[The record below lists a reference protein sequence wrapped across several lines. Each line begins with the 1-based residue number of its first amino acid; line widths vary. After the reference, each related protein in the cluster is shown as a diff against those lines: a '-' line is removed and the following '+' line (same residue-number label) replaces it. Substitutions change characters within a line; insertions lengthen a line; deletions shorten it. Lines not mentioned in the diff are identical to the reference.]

1 MKKICPTYNLE
12 LALINQGYNYII
24 GIDEAGRGG
33 LAMGVVAAAVCLS
46 DGFDTTGIKD
56 SKKLSSKK
64 RELFYNKIVAECAY
78 AISYVDEKIID
89 SINILNATKLAM
101 RQCVYKMNKADFVLV
116 DGNFKIDNIN
126 VDQKSIINGDNL
138 VVSIS
143 AASILAKHYRDSLVI
158 KHHKKLP
165 IYEWDKNK
173 TYGTKRHKELIR
185 LYGPCIYHRRSFSG
199 VKEFLNGF

>member
-1 MKKICPTYNLE
+1 MKTLPTYNLE
-12 LALINQGYNYII
+12 LYLKNKGYKYII

-33 LAMGVVAAAVCLS
+33 LALGVVAAAVNIP
-46 DGFDTTGIKD
+46 DGFDTTGIND

-64 RELFYNKIVAECAY
+64 RELFYNNIISGCDY

-101 RQCVYKMNKADFVLV
+101 RQCVYKMMKSDFVLV
-116 DGNFKIDNIN
+116 DGNFRIDSIDI
-126 VDQKSIINGDNL
+126 DQISIIKGDTL

-143 AASILAKHYRDSLVI
+143 AASILAKHYRDALVI
-158 KHHKKLP
+158 EHHKKFP

-173 TYGTKRHKELIR
+173 TYGTKRHKELIK
-185 LYGPCIYHRRSFSG
+185 LYRPSMYHRKSFSG
-199 VKEFLNGF
+199 VKEHCSGI